1 MMQMAYDT
9 GSTLYSITT
18 GPSKLFLI
26 CSLPSLENA
35 LFLKSLFYFLFVCM
49 HMGMQVVAEEGIITP
64 RTEVTS
70 GCALL
75 HVSAKN

>member
-1 MMQMAYDT
+1 MMQMAYDI

-35 LFLKSLFYFLFVCM
+35 LFLKSLFYLFVCM

-70 GCALL
+70 GCALP
-75 HVSAKN
+75 HVSARN